1 MNLIFSSELSIFFD
15 AIDSLLFPMTWQH
28 TIIPALPISRKGFL
42 DAPTPYLIGLLLNP
56 NIEPNLRRTNSTPI
70 RKKKK
75 SFSERKKSLSDSF
88 IRSLSHSPRLEN
100 SFEESDNISL
110 RSRKSSSTSF
120 TDRPYSVPTISDSF
134 DLNQDDIEDIQFWTS
149 FLKGQYDL
157 EPDSLIMY
165 LDKRKEN
172 AKSKSP
178 KLDSIKLTHY
188 SEILKKPMDDN
199 SLSLPQPVLEMIQKR
214 FDLFVKSL
222 LGLPYDLESDEVT
235 RGKFVILCETFLHM
249 YNTIFSPLEEYLQS
263 KDIWKIG
270 NNGIKNMA
278 DEYCLEHNFNVRLIK
293 KLGFIFFIMTF
304 NDKDIWR

>member
-1 MNLIFSSELSIFFD
+1 MN
-15 AIDSLLFPMTWQH
+15 
-28 TIIPALPISRKGFL
+28 
-42 DAPTPYLIGLLLNP
+42 
-56 NIEPNLRRTNSTPI
+56 
-70 RKKKK
+70 
-75 SFSERKKSLSDSF
+75 
-88 IRSLSHSPRLEN
+88 
-100 SFEESDNISL
+100 
-110 RSRKSSSTSF
+110 
-120 TDRPYSVPTISDSF
+120 
-134 DLNQDDIEDIQFWTS
+134 
-149 FLKGQYDL
+149 
-157 EPDSLIMY
+157 
-165 LDKRKEN
+165 KEN

-178 KLDSIKLTHY
+178 KLDSTKLTHY

-304 NDKDIWR
+304 KISGDDINFPCSLINRLNIILIHQFLKNIKNLPKD

>member
-1 MNLIFSSELSIFFD
+1 
-15 AIDSLLFPMTWQH
+15 MTWQH

-88 IRSLSHSPRLEN
+88 IRSLSHSPRLES
-100 SFEESDNISL
+100 SFEESDGISL
-110 RSRKSSSTSF
+110 RSAHIGN
-120 TDRPYSVPTISDSF
+120 DRPCSVPVISDSF
-134 DLNQDDIEDIQFWTS
+134 DLTQENIEDIQFWTS

-165 LDKRKEN
+165 LDKRSEN
-172 AKSKSP
+172 TKQKYSKVDNP
-178 KLDSIKLTHY
+178 KTVHY
-188 SEILKKPMDDN
+188 SEILKRPSDDN
-199 SLSLPQPVLEMIQKR
+199 LLSLPLPVLEMIQKR

-249 YNTIFSPLEEYLQS
+249 YNTIFSPLEDYLQS
-263 KDIWKIG
+263 KDIWKIA
-270 NNGIKNMA
+270 NNGLKNND
-278 DEYCLEHNFNVRLIK
+278 DEYSLEHNFSVRLI
-293 KLGFIFFIMTF
+293 L
-304 NDKDIWR
+304 

>member
-1 MNLIFSSELSIFFD
+1 MLIIYYVLIYAKTFHFSELSIFFD

-88 IRSLSHSPRLEN
+88 IRSLSHSPRLES
-100 SFEESDNISL
+100 SFEESDGISL
-110 RSRKSSSTSF
+110 RGAHIGN
-120 TDRPYSVPTISDSF
+120 DRPSSVPVISDSF
-134 DLNQDDIEDIQFWTS
+134 DLTQENIEDIQFWTS

-165 LDKRKEN
+165 LDKRSEN
-172 AKSKSP
+172 TKQKFSKVDNP
-178 KLDSIKLTHY
+178 KTIHY
-188 SEILKKPMDDN
+188 SEILKRPSDDN
-199 SLSLPQPVLEMIQKR
+199 SLSLPLPVLEMIQKR

-249 YNTIFSPLEEYLQS
+249 YNTIFSPLEDYLQS
-263 KDIWKIG
+263 KDIWKIA
-270 NNGIKNMA
+270 NNGLKNND
-278 DEYCLEHNFNVRLIK
+278 DEYSLEHNFSVRLI
-293 KLGFIFFIMTF
+293 
-304 NDKDIWR
+304 

>member
-1 MNLIFSSELSIFFD
+1 MLIIYYVLNYAKTFHFSELSIFFD

-56 NIEPNLRRTNSTPI
+56 NIEPNLRRANSTPI

-88 IRSLSHSPRLEN
+88 IRSLSHSPRLES
-100 SFEESDNISL
+100 SFEESDGISL
-110 RSRKSSSTSF
+110 RGAHILH
-120 TDRPYSVPTISDSF
+120 DRPSSVPVISGSF
-134 DLNQDDIEDIQFWTS
+134 DLTQENIEDIQFWTS

-165 LDKRKEN
+165 LDKRSEN
-172 AKSKSP
+172 TKQKISKVDNP
-178 KLDSIKLTHY
+178 KTVHY
-188 SEILKKPMDDN
+188 SEILKRPSDDN
-199 SLSLPQPVLEMIQKR
+199 SLSLPLPVLEMIQKR

-249 YNTIFSPLEEYLQS
+249 YNAIFSPLEDYLQS
-263 KDIWKIG
+263 KDIWKIA
-270 NNGIKNMA
+270 NNGLKNND
-278 DEYCLEHNFNVRLIK
+278 DEYSLEHNFSVRLI
-293 KLGFIFFIMTF
+293 
-304 NDKDIWR
+304 